1 MPDRTYLIR
10 GLKDTATAAYR
21 RQMVKT
27 AILLGANK
35 AIAEIEMLEALK
47 FEMTLANVNI
57 WNHVIIFH

>member
-10 GLKDTATAAYR
+10 GLKDTATAAYY

-35 AIAEIEMLEALK
+35 AIAEIEMLAALK